1 MTISGSGCAALYA
14 AMNAALDAAFLVSYA
29 MRFAFC
35 SGVSLYS
42 CLGATAAL
50 VRGLALLL
58 SVCTGIV
65 CLFVCVSCL
74 LSHPI
79 LAKSIS
85 ISFSNS
91 VK

>member
-1 MTISGSGCAALYA
+1 MTNSGSGCAALYA
-14 AMNAALDAAFLVSYA
+14 TMNAALDAVFLVSYA

-42 CLGATAAL
+42 CLGAAVAA
-50 VRGLALLL
+50 VRDLALLL

-65 CLFVCVSCL
+65 CLCLVFTVS
-74 LSHPI
+74 PI

>member
-1 MTISGSGCAALYA
+1 MTISGRGFAALYA
-14 AMNAALDAAFLVSYA
+14 AMNAALDAVFLVSYA

-42 CLGATAAL
+42 CLGAAVRDL
-50 VRGLALLL
+50 VLLL
-58 SVCTGIV
+58 SVCTDIV
-65 CLFVCVSCL
+65 CLFVCVSRL